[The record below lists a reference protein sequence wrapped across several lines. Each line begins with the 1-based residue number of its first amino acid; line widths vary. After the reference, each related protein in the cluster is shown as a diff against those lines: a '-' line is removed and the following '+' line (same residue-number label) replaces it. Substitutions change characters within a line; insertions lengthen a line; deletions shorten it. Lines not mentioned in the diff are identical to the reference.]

1 MRTFIVLVAAFFS
14 VVSCSSQI
22 YLDPSTLESAITNK
36 EFNYNA
42 TRAFP
47 MNGDVIN
54 VLNSLPNTSSSR
66 ILNLDPGYGFN
77 LKKDILSVGLP
88 YFGRAYNAVPGDAN
102 NGGVRF
108 ESKVFDIKKSSTK
121 KGNTLLIITPRDTKE
136 NYVFNLEI
144 FKNGSAFLS
153 VQSNNRQ
160 PISFDGNISVDQ

>member
-1 MRTFIVLVAAFFS
+1 MRTFIVLMCFFS

-47 MNGDVIN
+47 MNSDVNN

-88 YFGRAYNAVPGDAN
+88 YFGRAYNAVRVMLIMEASDLN
-102 NGGVRF
+102 QKCLTV
-108 ESKVFDIKKSSTK
+108 KQSSTK
-121 KGNTLLIITPRDTKE
+121 
-136 NYVFNLEI
+136 EI
-144 FKNGSAFLS
+144 HNGVSHREIRRKLCF
-153 VQSNNRQ
+153 QS
-160 PISFDGNISVDQ
+160 